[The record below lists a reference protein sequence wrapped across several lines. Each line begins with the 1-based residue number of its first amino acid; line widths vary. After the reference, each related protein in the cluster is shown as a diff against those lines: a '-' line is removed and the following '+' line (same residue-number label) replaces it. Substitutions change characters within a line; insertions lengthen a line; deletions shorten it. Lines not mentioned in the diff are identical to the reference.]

1 MWLFVLFVAVP
12 LIEIALFIQIG
23 GWLTLWPTLGIVIA
37 TAVLGTVLV
46 RWQGLQTLGQLQTA
60 LDRLDNP
67 AAPLAH
73 GAMILFAGA
82 LLLTPGFLTDAVGF
96 ALLVPA
102 VRLAL
107 MRLVLARVQAQA
119 RAEAAAQARRGGTG
133 RDGSVIIDAEFYE
146 VDGPPDRPGPRRD
159 ADAGGDTNGN
169 GGSGWTRH

>member
-1 MWLFVLFVAVP
+1 MWLFVLFIVVP

-23 GWLTLWPTLGIVIA
+23 GWLTLWPTIAIVIA
-37 TAVLGTVLV
+37 TAILGTALV
-46 RWQGLQTLGQLQTA
+46 RRQGVQTLGQVQA
-60 LDRLDNP
+60 AIDRLDNP

-102 VRLAL
+102 VRVAL

-119 RAEAAAQARRGGTG
+119 RAAAAAQGGPGRRSARAGG
-133 RDGSVIIDAEFYE
+133 VVIDAEFYE
-146 VDGPPDRPGPRRD
+146 VDAPPERPGPRRD
-159 ADAGGDTNGN
+159 ADADGAN
-169 GGSGWTRH
+169 GSGWTRH